1 MILVYRTAQENK
13 LRDYLL
19 DNTDEL
25 RQIANELN
33 SWNGCLDH
41 LDVHENDEDFF
52 NTYFDGNPMEAV
64 RAAHYGSYSYNDDY
78 VRFDGYGNLESLTEG
93 DMERE
98 LKDNVDDII
107 DYLQEHRSHIDLP
120 YDVEEILDEEEEEE
134 ERRRRGRRR
143 GRRRR

>member
-1 MILVYRTAQENK
+1 MILVENQK
-13 LRDYLL
+13 VRDYLL
-19 DNTDEL
+19 NNVDEL

-93 DMERE
+93 TTW
-98 LKDNVDDII
+98 
-107 DYLQEHRSHIDLP
+107 S
-120 YDVEEILDEEEEEE
+120 
-134 ERRRRGRRR
+134 GS
-143 GRRRR
+143 